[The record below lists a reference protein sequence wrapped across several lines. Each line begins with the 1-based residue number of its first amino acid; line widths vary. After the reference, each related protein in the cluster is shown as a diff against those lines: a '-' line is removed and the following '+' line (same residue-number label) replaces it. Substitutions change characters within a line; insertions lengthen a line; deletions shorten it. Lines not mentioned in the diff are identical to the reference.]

1 MPISIQELKT
11 AVNFLRSAKTLCESV
26 RDLFLGTREAD
37 ASARLAEIA
46 IRLNDERDYVEFLI
60 TKSGDTGS

>member
-1 MPISIQELKT
+1 MLIPIHELKT

-26 RDLFLGTREAD
+26 RDLFFGTRQAD

-46 IRLNDERDYVEFLI
+46 MRLDAERDYVERLI
-60 TKSGDTGS
+60 TKSGDAAS